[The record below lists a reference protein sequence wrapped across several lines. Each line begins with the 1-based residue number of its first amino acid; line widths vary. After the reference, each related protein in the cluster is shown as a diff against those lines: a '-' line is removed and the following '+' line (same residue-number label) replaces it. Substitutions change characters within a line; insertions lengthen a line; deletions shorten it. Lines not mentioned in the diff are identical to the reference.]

1 MDSYPDTRE
10 NRDNAAPIN
19 IPDIAAMGEVGAR
32 VRLERMTEDRW
43 NRASADRVSQ
53 AVEKNEKQHR
63 ERWVKRL

>member
-10 NRDNAAPIN
+10 NCDNAAPVN
-19 IPDIAAMGEVGAR
+19 IPDITAMGEVGAR

-43 NRASADRVSQ
+43 NRASVDRVSQ

>member
-10 NRDNAAPIN
+10 NRDNAAPVN
-19 IPDIAAMGEVGAR
+19 IPDITAMGEVGAR
-32 VRLERMTEDRW
+32 ARLERMTEDRW
-43 NRASADRVSQ
+43 NRASVDRVSQ